1 MFNYVI
7 KWWPSWMFSPHQN
20 VYFLYE
26 QPIKDFIQRLKL
38 YHLKFFFTFDYKVL
52 MTYKT
57 VHCGDGH
64 VG

>member
-1 MFNYVI
+1 
-7 KWWPSWMFSPHQN
+7 MFSPHQN